1 MEQCDVL
8 IIGGGFAGINSAIE
22 LAKHGKD
29 VLLVD
34 KREYFEY
41 TPGILRYL
49 VASDAFDSIS
59 AYYSQITSSNGF
71 RFLQGTVKML
81 KITSAV
87 IDDLTVNFE
96 HAIVACGCAYP
107 SPIRPKISG
116 MEERHL
122 EVAE

>member
-1 MEQCDVL
+1 
-8 IIGGGFAGINSAIE
+8 
-22 LAKHGKD
+22 
-29 VLLVD
+29 
-34 KREYFEY
+34 
-41 TPGILRYL
+41 
-49 VASDAFDSIS
+49 
-59 AYYSQITSSNGF
+59 
-71 RFLQGTVKML
+71 ML

-107 SPIRPKISG
+107 SPIRPKIFG